1 MKSQRALIYRVQTW
15 FVIALVLKIVSA
27 GFSLKLND
35 AMWFGF
41 IIPIIVMLAYWAV
54 GYRVRALYDVKLTLA
69 KFADSIYYLGFL
81 FTVVSII
88 ICLFDIQSIGENLTN
103 MATRFGAAMVSTA
116 IGMVARTL
124 HVGFRPDQE
133 DAVRSV
139 EERAISAS
147 EQLAFM
153 FDETREKLTRF
164 RDEVVAI
171 SKETTAGAREQIE
184 EIQKHSIAAMDTYFA
199 NATQRSNEAFDAML
213 KDARSASDDLLVT
226 INGLAE
232 KSENTLERM
241 ESHALDFGNLATRR
255 LEQTL
260 FPDDLFA
267 NKLQP
272 SIDALSQ
279 KTEGVNESISTLA
292 DDVKTAARA
301 VGTAIRGLNTKTQI
315 LEETLQAVSGIV
327 DSQQRLMDA
336 MNSHGT
342 TMIEGV
348 DRVQKEFLDTLDDYQ
363 KDFQEEV
370 KLNREVIEKVVDRLQ
385 ALHQYIEADYTK
397 ASLSNDIIAALQAVG
412 EISQRANEAFLESI
426 KSTLAPMI
434 QSIASNNETHRAL
447 AAQVVQGN
455 ASLEAAHSNLDEL
468 IRKID
473 QINQTEVHQPAANE
487 YGIPHEVDVRITPHI
502 VQPSP
507 DARPA

>member
-1 MKSQRALIYRVQTW
+1 MKNQIAPIRRVQTW
-15 FVIALVLKIVSA
+15 FVIALILKIASA
-27 GFSLKLND
+27 AISLKLND
-35 AMWFGF
+35 PMWFGF
-41 IIPIIVMLAYWAV
+41 VIPMAVMLAYWAV
-54 GYRVRALYDVKLTLA
+54 GYRVRNLYDLRLTLA

-88 ICLFDIQSIGENLTN
+88 ICLLDIQSIGENLTN

-139 EERAISAS
+139 EENAIRSA

-184 EIQKHSIAAMDTYFA
+184 EIQKHSIAAMDTYFS

-213 KDARSASDDLLVT
+213 NDAKTASSDLLVT
-226 INGLAE
+226 INGLAD
-232 KSENTLERM
+232 KSESTLERM

-267 NKLQP
+267 SKLKP
-272 SIDALSQ
+272 SIDSLSET
-279 KTEGVNESISTLA
+279 TEGVNESIATLA
-292 DDVKTAARA
+292 DDVKSAARA
-301 VGTAIRGLNTKTQI
+301 VGTSIRGLNTKTQA
-315 LEETLQAVSGIV
+315 LEETLQAVSAIV
-327 DSQQRLMDA
+327 ESQQRLMDA
-336 MNSHGT
+336 MNSNGSL
-342 TMIEGV
+342 MIEGV

-363 KDFQEEV
+363 KDFQGEI
-370 KLNREVIEKVVDRLQ
+370 KSNREVVEKVADRLQ
-385 ALHQYIEADYTK
+385 ALHKFVEADASN
-397 ASLSNDIIAALQAVG
+397 ASLKTEIGAAFSATSEVT
-412 EISQRANEAFLESI
+412 IRANEAFSESI
-426 KSTLAPMI
+426 KTTLTPLIQAVVANNESHKTLAMQVTDGVAAI
-434 QSIASNNETHRAL
+434 ET
-447 AAQVVQGN
+447 AQN
-455 ASLEAAHSNLDEL
+455 HLDEL
-468 IRKID
+468 VRKID
-473 QINQTEVHQPAANE
+473 HINQLEVRQVAVNE
-487 YGIPHEVDVRITPHI
+487 PVLLAELESLVTPHLVQASPDVR
-502 VQPSP
+502 
-507 DARPA
+507 PA

>member
-1 MKSQRALIYRVQTW
+1 MRSQSALIYRVQTW

-27 GFSLKLND
+27 GFSLALKD

-41 IIPIIVMLAYWAV
+41 IIPITVMLAYWGV
-54 GYRVRALYDVKLTLA
+54 GYRVRAFYDVKLTLA

-88 ICLFDIQSIGENLTN
+88 ICLLDIQSIGDDLTN

-184 EIQKHSIAAMDTYFA
+184 EIQKHSIAAMDTYFT

-213 KDARSASDDLLVT
+213 KDAKAASDDLLVT
-226 INGLAE
+226 INGLAD

-279 KTEGVNESISTLA
+279 TTEGVNESISTLA
-292 DDVKTAARA
+292 DDIKTAARA
-301 VGTAIRGLNTKTQI
+301 VGTAIRGLNTKTQT
-315 LEETLQAVSGIV
+315 LEETLQSVGGIV

-336 MNSHGT
+336 MNSYGT

-363 KDFQEEV
+363 KDFREEV
-370 KLNREVIEKVVDRLQ
+370 KSNREVVVKVVDRLQ
-385 ALHQYIEADYTK
+385 ALHQYIEADDTK
-397 ASLSNDIIAALQAVG
+397 ASLSNDIIEAFRAVG
-412 EISQRANEAFLESI
+412 EISQRANEAFSESI
-426 KSTLAPMI
+426 KTTLTPLI
-434 QSIASNNETHRAL
+434 QSIVSNNETHRAL
-447 AAQVVQGN
+447 ATQVVQGN
-455 ASLEAAHSNLDEL
+455 TSLEAAHNNLDEL

-473 QINQTEVHQPAANE
+473 QISQIEAHQPAANE
-487 YGIPHEVDVRITPHI
+487 YVIPVEVDARISTHL

-507 DARPA
+507 DVRPS

>member
-1 MKSQRALIYRVQTW
+1 MKSQSALIYRVQTW
-15 FVIALVLKIVSA
+15 FVIALALKIVSA

-41 IIPIIVMLAYWAV
+41 IIPITVMLAYWAV

-88 ICLFDIQSIGENLTN
+88 ICLFDIQSIGDNLSN

-171 SKETTAGAREQIE
+171 SKETTAGAKEQIE

-213 KDARSASDDLLVT
+213 KDAKSASDDLLVT
-226 INGLAE
+226 INGLAD

-255 LEQTL
+255 LEQTF

-272 SIDALSQ
+272 AIDALSQ
-279 KTEGVNESISTLA
+279 TTEGVNESISTLA
-292 DDVKTAARA
+292 DDVKTAART
-301 VGTAIRGLNTKTQI
+301 VGTAIRGLNTKTQT
-315 LEETLQAVSGIV
+315 LEETLQSVSGIV

-363 KDFQEEV
+363 KDFQEEI
-370 KLNREVIEKVVDRLQ
+370 KSNREVVEKVVDRLQ
-385 ALHQYIEADYTK
+385 ALHQYIEADDTK
-397 ASLSNDIIAALQAVG
+397 ASLSNEIIEAFRTVG
-412 EISQRANEAFLESI
+412 EISQQANEAFSESI
-426 KSTLAPMI
+426 KTTLTPLI
-434 QSIASNNETHRAL
+434 QSIASNNEIHSAL

-455 ASLEAAHSNLDEL
+455 ASLETAHSNLDEL
-468 IRKID
+468 VRKID
-473 QINQTEVHQPAANE
+473 QINQIEVRQPAANE
-487 YGIPHEVDVRITPHI
+487 YVIPDEVDAHVTPHL

-507 DARPA
+507 DVRPA

>member
-1 MKSQRALIYRVQTW
+1 MKNHSAPIYRVQTW
-15 FVIALVLKIVSA
+15 FVIALALKVVSA

-41 IIPIIVMLAYWAV
+41 IIPITVMLAYWAV

-88 ICLFDIQSIGENLTN
+88 ICLFDIQSIGDNLTN

-199 NATQRSNEAFDAML
+199 NATQRSNETFDAML
-213 KDARSASDDLLVT
+213 KDAKSASDNLLVT
-226 INGLAE
+226 INGLAD

-260 FPDDLFA
+260 FPDDLFT

-279 KTEGVNESISTLA
+279 TTVGVNDNISTLA
-292 DDVKTAARA
+292 DDVKTAART
-301 VGTAIRGLNTKTQI
+301 VGTAIRGLNTKTQT
-315 LEETLQAVSGIV
+315 LEETLEAVSGIV
-327 DSQQRLMDA
+327 DSQQRLMNA

-342 TMIEGV
+342 TMIQSVE
-348 DRVQKEFLDTLDDYQ
+348 RVQKEFLDTLDDYQ
-363 KDFQEEV
+363 KDYQEEI
-370 KLNREVIEKVVDRLQ
+370 KSNREVVEKVVDRLQ
-385 ALHQYIEADYTK
+385 ALHQYIEADDSK
-397 ASLSNDIIAALQAVG
+397 ASLSNDITEAFRAVG
-412 EISQRANEAFLESI
+412 EISQRANEAFSESI
-426 KSTLAPMI
+426 KTTLTPLI
-434 QSIASNNETHRAL
+434 QSIASSNETHRML
-447 AAQVVQGN
+447 ASQVVQGN
-455 ASLEAAHSNLDEL
+455 VSLEAAHMHLDEL
-468 IRKID
+468 VRKID
-473 QINQTEVHQPAANE
+473 HIKEIDVHQPVASE
-487 YGIPHEVDVRITPHI
+487 YVMPDEVDAFVTPHL

-507 DARPA
+507 DVRPA

>member
-1 MKSQRALIYRVQTW
+1 MKSQNALIYRVQTW

-27 GFSLKLND
+27 GLSLKFND
-35 AMWFGF
+35 AIWFGF
-41 IIPIIVMLAYWAV
+41 IIPITVMLSYWAV
-54 GYRVRALYDVKLTLA
+54 GYRVRELYDVKLTLA

-88 ICLFDIQSIGENLTN
+88 ICLFDIQSIGDNLTN

-199 NATQRSNEAFDAML
+199 NATQRSNEAFEAML
-213 KDARSASDDLLVT
+213 KDAKSASDDLLVT

-232 KSENTLERM
+232 KSGHTLERM

-255 LEQTL
+255 LEHTL

-272 SIDALSQ
+272 SIDVLSQ
-279 KTEGVNESISTLA
+279 TTEGVNESISTLA
-292 DDVKTAARA
+292 DDVKTAART
-301 VGTAIRGLNTKTQI
+301 VGTAIRGLNTKTQT
-315 LEETLQAVSGIV
+315 LEETLQSLSGIV

-363 KDFQEEV
+363 KDFQEEI
-370 KLNREVIEKVVDRLQ
+370 KSNREVIEKVVDKLQ
-385 ALHQYIEADYTK
+385 ALHQYIEADDSK
-397 ASLSNDIIAALQAVG
+397 ASLSNDIVEAFRAVG
-412 EISQRANEAFLESI
+412 EISQRSNEAFSESI
-426 KSTLAPMI
+426 KTTLTPLI

-447 AAQVVQGN
+447 ASQVIHGN
-455 ASLEAAHSNLDEL
+455 SSLETAYNHLDEL
-468 IRKID
+468 VRKID
-473 QINQTEVHQPAANE
+473 YINQIEVRQPTANE
-487 YGIPHEVDVRITPHI
+487 YVIPSEVDTHVTSHLVPSTSDVRP
-502 VQPSP
+502 V
-507 DARPA
+507 

>member
-1 MKSQRALIYRVQTW
+1 MKNQTAPIRRVQTW
-15 FVIALVLKIVSA
+15 FVTALILKIASA
-27 GFSLKLND
+27 AISLKLND
-35 AMWFGF
+35 PMWFGF
-41 IIPIIVMLAYWAV
+41 VIPMTVMLAYWAV
-54 GYRVRALYDVKLTLA
+54 GYRVRGLYDVRLTLA

-88 ICLFDIQSIGENLTN
+88 ICLLDIQSIGENLTN

-139 EERAISAS
+139 EENAIRSA

-184 EIQKHSIAAMDTYFA
+184 EIQKHSIAAMDTYFS

-213 KDARSASDDLLVT
+213 NDAKTASNDLLVT
-226 INGLAE
+226 INGLAD
-232 KSENTLERM
+232 KSESTLERM

-267 NKLQP
+267 SKLKP
-272 SIDALSQ
+272 SIDSLSET
-279 KTEGVNESISTLA
+279 TEGVNESIATLA
-292 DDVKTAARA
+292 DDVKSAARA
-301 VGTAIRGLNTKTQI
+301 VGTSIRGLNTKTQA
-315 LEETLQAVSGIV
+315 LEETLQAVSAIV
-327 DSQQRLMDA
+327 ESQQRLMDA
-336 MNSHGT
+336 MNSNGSL
-342 TMIEGV
+342 MIEGV

-363 KDFQEEV
+363 KDFQGEI
-370 KLNREVIEKVVDRLQ
+370 KSNREVTEKVADRLQ
-385 ALHQYIEADYTK
+385 ALHKFVETD
-397 ASLSNDIIAALQAVG
+397 ASNAFLRSQIDAAFSATSEVT
-412 EISQRANEAFLESI
+412 IRANEAFSESI
-426 KSTLAPMI
+426 KTTLTPLIQAVAANNESHNTLAMQVTDCVAAI
-434 QSIASNNETHRAL
+434 ETAQSH
-447 AAQVVQGN
+447 
-455 ASLEAAHSNLDEL
+455 LDEVV
-468 IRKID
+468 RKID
-473 QINQTEVHQPAANE
+473 HINQLEVRQAAVNE
-487 YGIPHEVDVRITPHI
+487 PVLSAELENPVTPHLVQASPDVR
-502 VQPSP
+502 
-507 DARPA
+507 PA

>member
-41 IIPIIVMLAYWAV
+41 IIPVIVMLAYWAV

-88 ICLFDIQSIGENLTN
+88 ICLFDIQSIGDNLTN

-370 KLNREVIEKVVDRLQ
+370 KLNREVVEKVVDRLQ
-385 ALHQYIEADYTK
+385 AIHQYIEADYTK
-397 ASLSNDIIAALQAVG
+397 ASLSNDIIAAFQAVG

-455 ASLEAAHSNLDEL
+455 ASLEAAHNNLDEL

>member
-1 MKSQRALIYRVQTW
+1 MKNHSAPIYRVQTW
-15 FVIALVLKIVSA
+15 FVIALALKVVSA

-41 IIPIIVMLAYWAV
+41 IIPITVMLAYWAL

-88 ICLFDIQSIGENLTN
+88 ICLFDIQSIGDNLTN

-199 NATQRSNEAFDAML
+199 NATQRSNETFDSML
-213 KDARSASDDLLVT
+213 KDAKSASDGLLVT
-226 INGLAE
+226 INGLAD

-267 NKLQP
+267 SKLQP

-279 KTEGVNESISTLA
+279 TTVGVNESISTLA
-292 DDVKTAARA
+292 DDVKTAART
-301 VGTAIRGLNTKTQI
+301 VGTAIRGLNTKTQT

-336 MNSHGT
+336 MSSHGT
-342 TMIEGV
+342 TMIQSVE
-348 DRVQKEFLDTLDDYQ
+348 RVQKEFLDTLDDYQ
-363 KDFQEEV
+363 KDYQEEI
-370 KLNREVIEKVVDRLQ
+370 KSNREVVEKVVDRIQ
-385 ALHQYIEADYTK
+385 ALHQYIETDDSK
-397 ASLSNDIIAALQAVG
+397 ASLSNDITEAFRVVG
-412 EISQRANEAFLESI
+412 EISQRANEAFSESI
-426 KSTLAPMI
+426 KTTLTPLI
-434 QSIASNNETHRAL
+434 QSIASSNETHRML
-447 AAQVVQGN
+447 ASQVVQGN
-455 ASLEAAHSNLDEL
+455 VSLEAVHMHLDEL
-468 IRKID
+468 VRKID
-473 QINQTEVHQPAANE
+473 HIKEIGVHQPVASE
-487 YGIPHEVDVRITPHI
+487 YVMPDEVDAFVTPHL

-507 DARPA
+507 DVRPA

>member
-1 MKSQRALIYRVQTW
+1 MKSQSALIYRVQTW
-15 FVIALVLKIVSA
+15 FVIALALKIVSA

-41 IIPIIVMLAYWAV
+41 IIPITVMLVYWAV
-54 GYRVRALYDVKLTLA
+54 GYRVRGLYDIKLTLA

-81 FTVVSII
+81 FTVISII
-88 ICLFDIQSIGENLTN
+88 ICLFDIQSIGDNLSN

-116 IGMVARTL
+116 IGMIARTL

-184 EIQKHSIAAMDTYFA
+184 EIQKHSIAAMDIYFA

-213 KDARSASDDLLVT
+213 KDARSASDDLLMT
-226 INGLAE
+226 INGLAG

-260 FPDDLFA
+260 FPEDLFA
-267 NKLQP
+267 NKLKP
-272 SIDALSQ
+272 AIDALSRT
-279 KTEGVNESISTLA
+279 TEGVNESISTLV
-292 DDVKTAARA
+292 DDIKTAART
-301 VGTAIRGLNTKTQI
+301 VGTAIRGLNTKTQT
-315 LEETLQAVSGIV
+315 LEETLQSVSGIV

-336 MNSHGT
+336 MNIQRS

-348 DRVQKEFLDTLDDYQ
+348 DRVQKEFLDSLDDYQ
-363 KDFQEEV
+363 RDFQEEI
-370 KLNREVIEKVVDRLQ
+370 KANREVVEKVVDRLQ
-385 ALHQYIEADYTK
+385 ALHQYINTDDTK
-397 ASLSNDIIAALQAVG
+397 ASLSNDITEAFRAVG
-412 EISQRANEAFLESI
+412 ETSRRANEALSESI
-426 KSTLAPMI
+426 KSTLTPLI
-434 QSIASNNETHRAL
+434 QSIVSNNENHRVL
-447 AAQVVQGN
+447 ASQVLQGN
-455 ASLEAAHSNLDEL
+455 TSLENIHSNLDEL
-468 IRKID
+468 ARKI
-473 QINQTEVHQPAANE
+473 EFRQPVVNE
-487 YGIPHEVDVRITPHI
+487 YVIPDEVGAQVTPELVQSSPDVR
-502 VQPSP
+502 
-507 DARPA
+507 PA

>member
-1 MKSQRALIYRVQTW
+1 MKSQSAPIYRVQTW
-15 FVIALVLKIVSA
+15 FVFALVLKIVSA

-41 IIPIIVMLAYWAV
+41 IIPITVMLAYWAV
-54 GYRVRALYDVKLTLA
+54 GYRVRKLYDVKLTLP

-88 ICLFDIQSIGENLTN
+88 ICLFDIQSIGDNLSN

-124 HVGFRPDQE
+124 HVGFRLDQE

-171 SKETTAGAREQIE
+171 SKETTAGAKEQIE

-199 NATQRSNEAFDAML
+199 NATHRSNEAFDAML
-213 KDARSASDDLLVT
+213 KDAKSASDALLVI
-226 INGLAE
+226 INGLAD
-232 KSENTLERM
+232 KSEITLERM

-279 KTEGVNESISTLA
+279 TTEGVNESISTLA
-292 DDVKTAARA
+292 DDVKTAART
-301 VGTAIRGLNTKTQI
+301 VGTAIRGLNTKTQT
-315 LEETLQAVSGIV
+315 LEGTLQSVSGIV
-327 DSQQRLMDA
+327 ESQQRLMDA
-336 MNSHGT
+336 VNSNGT

-363 KDFQEEV
+363 KDFQDEI
-370 KLNREVIEKVVDRLQ
+370 KSNRVVVEKVVDRLQ
-385 ALHQYIEADYTK
+385 ALHQYIEADDSK
-397 ASLSNDIIAALQAVG
+397 ASLSNDIIEAFRAVG
-412 EISQRANEAFLESI
+412 EISQRANESFSESI
-426 KSTLAPMI
+426 KTTLTPLI

-447 AAQVVQGN
+447 ASQVVQGN
-455 ASLEAAHSNLDEL
+455 ASLETAHSNLDEL
-468 IRKID
+468 VRKID
-473 QINQTEVHQPAANE
+473 QINQIEVRQPVANE
-487 YGIPHEVDVRITPHI
+487 YVKPFEVNAHVTPHLVQTSPDVR
-502 VQPSP
+502 
-507 DARPA
+507 PA

>member
-1 MKSQRALIYRVQTW
+1 MKSQSALIYRVQTW
-15 FVIALVLKIVSA
+15 FVIALALKIVSA

-41 IIPIIVMLAYWAV
+41 IIPITVMLAYWAV

-88 ICLFDIQSIGENLTN
+88 ICLFDIQSIGDNLSN

-171 SKETTAGAREQIE
+171 SKETTAGAKEQIE

-213 KDARSASDDLLVT
+213 KDAKSASDDLLVT
-226 INGLAE
+226 INGLAD

-272 SIDALSQ
+272 AIDALSQ
-279 KTEGVNESISTLA
+279 TTEGVNESISTLA
-292 DDVKTAARA
+292 DDVKTAART
-301 VGTAIRGLNTKTQI
+301 VGTAIRGLNTKTQT
-315 LEETLQAVSGIV
+315 LEETLQSVSGIV

-363 KDFQEEV
+363 KDFQEEI
-370 KLNREVIEKVVDRLQ
+370 KSNREVVEKVVDRLQ
-385 ALHQYIEADYTK
+385 ALHQYIEADDTK
-397 ASLSNDIIAALQAVG
+397 ASLSNEIIEAFRTVG
-412 EISQRANEAFLESI
+412 EISQQANEAFSESI
-426 KSTLAPMI
+426 KTTLTPLI
-434 QSIASNNETHRAL
+434 QSIASNNEIHSAL

-455 ASLEAAHSNLDEL
+455 ASLETAHSNLDEL
-468 IRKID
+468 VRKID
-473 QINQTEVHQPAANE
+473 QINQIEVRQPAANE
-487 YGIPHEVDVRITPHI
+487 YVIPDEVDAHVTPHL

>member
-15 FVIALVLKIVSA
+15 FVIALALKIVSA
-27 GFSLKLND
+27 GFSLKLKD

-88 ICLFDIQSIGENLTN
+88 ICLFDIQSIGDNLTN

-184 EIQKHSIAAMDTYFA
+184 EIQKHSIAAMDTYFV

-213 KDARSASDDLLVT
+213 KDAKSASDDLLVT

-232 KSENTLERM
+232 KSGNTLERM

-260 FPDDLFA
+260 FPEDLFA

-279 KTEGVNESISTLA
+279 TTEGVNESISTLA

-301 VGTAIRGLNTKTQI
+301 VGTAIRGLNTKTQT

-327 DSQQRLMDA
+327 DSQQRLIDA

-342 TMIEGV
+342 AMIEGV

-370 KLNREVIEKVVDRLQ
+370 KSNREVIEKVVDRLQ
-385 ALHQYIEADYTK
+385 ALHQYIEADDTK
-397 ASLSNDIIAALQAVG
+397 AALSNDIIEAFRAVG
-412 EISQRANEAFLESI
+412 EINQRASEVFSESI
-426 KSTLAPMI
+426 KTTLTPLI
-434 QSIASNNETHRAL
+434 QSIASSNETHRAL

-455 ASLEAAHSNLDEL
+455 ASLETAHSNLDEL
-468 IRKID
+468 VRKID
-473 QINQTEVHQPAANE
+473 QINQIEVRQPAANE
-487 YGIPHEVDVRITPHI
+487 YVISDEVDAHVTPHL
-502 VQPSP
+502 VQSSS
-507 DARPA
+507 DVRPA

>member
-1 MKSQRALIYRVQTW
+1 MKSKTASIYRVQAW
-15 FVIALVLKIVSA
+15 FLIALLLKVVSA
-27 GFSLKLND
+27 CISLALND
-35 AMWFGF
+35 PMWFGF
-41 IIPIIVMLAYWAV
+41 IIPIGVMFAYWAI
-54 GYRVRALYDVKLTLA
+54 GYRVRAHYDIKLTLA

-88 ICLFDIQSIGENLTN
+88 ICLLDIQSIGDDLTN

-124 HVGFRPDQE
+124 HIGFRPDQE

-153 FDETREKLTRF
+153 FEDTREQLTRF

-184 EIQKHSIAAMDTYFA
+184 EIQKHSIAAMDTYFT
-199 NATQRSNEAFDAML
+199 NATIRSNEAFEAML
-213 KDARSASDDLLVT
+213 NDAKAASATLLVT
-226 INGLAE
+226 INGLAD
-232 KSENTLERM
+232 KSQSTLERM

-267 NKLQP
+267 SKLQP
-272 SIDALSQ
+272 SIDALANT
-279 KTEGVNESISTLA
+279 TEGVNDSISTLA
-292 DDVKTAARA
+292 DDVKSAARA
-301 VGTAIRGLNTKTQI
+301 VGTAIRGLNTKAQT
-315 LEETLQAVSGIV
+315 LEETLQAVSGIIE
-327 DSQQRLMDA
+327 SQQRLMDA
-336 MNSHGT
+336 MNSHGNT
-342 TMIEGV
+342 LVDGV

-370 KLNREVIEKVVDRLQ
+370 KSNRTVIEKVVDRLH
-385 ALHQYIEADYTK
+385 ALNQHIETDDSK
-397 ASLSNDIIAALQAVG
+397 AVLSN
-412 EISQRANEAFLESI
+412 EINEAFRSVSETHRHANEAFSESI
-426 KSTLAPMI
+426 KSTLAPLI
-434 QSIASNNETHRAL
+434 QAIALNNETHKAL
-447 AAQVVQGN
+447 STKIVQGN
-455 ASLEAAHSNLDEL
+455 AALDAAHNHLDEL
-468 IRKID
+468 VRKID
-473 QINQTEVHQPAANE
+473 HINQIEVRQAAVNE
-487 YGIPHEVDVRITPHI
+487 PVIAVEAEEHEAPHI
-502 VQPSP
+502 VQRSP